1 MIRGFSLDKRKT
13 DIATVEI
20 TYKTRECDIKVKERI
35 KRD

>member
-1 MIRGFSLDKRKT
+1 MIRGFIFDKRKT

-20 TYKTRECDIKVKERI
+20 THKSGECDIKVKERI